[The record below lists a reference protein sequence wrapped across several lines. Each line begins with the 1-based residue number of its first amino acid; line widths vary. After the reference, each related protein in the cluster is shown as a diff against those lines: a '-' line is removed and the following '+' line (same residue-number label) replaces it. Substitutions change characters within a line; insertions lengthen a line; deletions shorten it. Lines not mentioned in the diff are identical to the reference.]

1 MEAIDPEADEGQPR
15 SQSPYRVPAAL
26 GDEAVPRSAC
36 ETDPAMIFAT
46 VTLLIASLVRLAPPL
61 AGHEAFGVEPTLALG
76 AVLGCSWLA
85 LREGVVQV
93 RERLAVRRAAAIVR
107 SRTIESSCELND
119 R

>member
-1 MEAIDPEADEGQPR
+1 MEAIDRETSEAQPR
-15 SQSPYRVPAAL
+15 SQSPYRVPAAP

-46 VTLLIASLVRLAPPL
+46 VMLLVASLVRLAPPL
-61 AGHEAFGVEPTLALG
+61 SGQEAFGVEPTLALV

-85 LREGVVQV
+85 LREGVFQV

-107 SRTIESSCELND
+107 SRTTE
-119 R
+119 